1 MSTRAV
7 KGVTF
12 SLASSVFFGVLY
24 YVLPYMAP
32 LTGEAVWAIRILFGV
47 PTLTAIIIVMSEW
60 SLLEQAFTLIKRAP
74 IRILGMLATSALLG
88 AQIWVYMWAPLN
100 GRALQVALGYFLFPL
115 VMIIVG
121 RLLYNE
127 RLTRLQ
133 LAATLVAAVGVGS
146 ELIRVGQISWE
157 ALLVSLGYPLYFI
170 IRKALGLNNII
181 GMWYDML
188 LLTPLATVVIFASI
202 EFGPSLAGATH
213 LAWFVPVVG
222 VSSAVAILLF
232 VLAGKYLSMSVF
244 GLLSYV
250 EPALLMLA
258 ALLIGE
264 SIAPGEFPL
273 YIAIW
278 TAIAL
283 VVMDGVRQMRRARRD
298 RESPAPGVQPAGV
311 DALERSATV

>member
-1 MSTRAV
+1 MASKSV
-7 KGVTF
+7 KGVAL

-24 YVLPYMAP
+24 FVMPYMAP
-32 LTGEAVWAIRILFGV
+32 LTGEAVWALRVLFALPV
-47 PTLTAIIIVMSEW
+47 I
-60 SLLEQAFTLIKRAP
+60 TLILLVTRELPLLGDALKRVKRKP
-74 IRILGMLATSALLG
+74 QMVLGMLATSVLLA

-121 RLLYNE
+121 RILYND

-133 LAATLVAAVGVGS
+133 LIATIIAALGVTT
-146 ELIRVGQISWE
+146 ELIRVGHISWE
-157 ALLVSLGYPLYFI
+157 ALIVCLGYPLYFV
-170 IRKALGLNNII
+170 IRKALGLNNTA
-181 GMWYDML
+181 GMWFDML
-188 LLTPLATVVIFASI
+188 LMVPLATFTVFASVKY
-202 EFGPSLAGATH
+202 GPSLVGATH

-222 VSSAVAILLF
+222 ISSAIAILFF
-232 VLAGKYLSMSVF
+232 VLGGKYLSMSVF

-264 SIAPGEFPL
+264 SIAPGEFAL

-278 TAIAL
+278 VAILL
-283 VVMDGVRQMRRARRD
+283 VVVDGIRQILKA
-298 RESPAPGVQPAGV
+298 RESRILAG
-311 DALERSATV
+311 

>member
-1 MSTRAV
+1 MTSKSA

-24 YVLPYMAP
+24 YVMPYMAP
-32 LTGEAVWAIRILFGV
+32 LSGEAVWALRVLFGL
-47 PTLTAIIIVMSEW
+47 PTI
-60 SLLEQAFTLIKRAP
+60 TLILLITKELPMVGETVHR
-74 IRILGMLATSALLG
+74 IRKKPAMLLGMLATSLLLA

-100 GRALQVALGYFLFPL
+100 GKALQVALGYFLFPL
-115 VMIIVG
+115 VMIVVG
-121 RLLYNE
+121 RLLYKD

-133 LAATLVAAVGVGS
+133 LIATLIAAVGVGS

-157 ALLVSLGYPLYFI
+157 ALLVSLGYPLYFV
-170 IRKALGLNNII
+170 IRKALGLNNTT
-181 GMWYDML
+181 GMWFDML
-188 LLTPLATVVIFASI
+188 FVVPLATFTIFASVA
-202 EFGPSLAGATH
+202 FGPSLAGATH
-213 LAWFVPVVG
+213 LSWFVPLVG

-244 GLLSYV
+244 GLLSYI

-273 YIAIW
+273 YVAIW
-278 TAIAL
+278 VAILL
-283 VVMDGVRQMRRARRD
+283 VVIDGVRQIRRAKISNRPPIETPRAA
-298 RESPAPGVQPAGV
+298 PAHG
-311 DALERSATV
+311 

>member
-1 MSTRAV
+1 MNSRAV

-24 YVLPYMAP
+24 YVMPYMAP
-32 LTGEAVWAIRILFGV
+32 LTGEAVWALRILFGV
-47 PTLTAIIIVMSEW
+47 PTLTIIVIAMKEW
-60 SLLEQAFTLIKRAP
+60 GALESAIAMVKRTP
-74 IRILGMLATSALLG
+74 VRIIGMLATAVLLG

-115 VMIIVG
+115 VMIVVG

-133 LAATLVAAVGVGS
+133 LAATLIAAVGVGS

-157 ALLVSLGYPLYFI
+157 ALLVSLGYPLYFV

-188 LLTPLATVVIFASI
+188 LLTPLATVVIFTSVQN
-202 EFGPSLAGATH
+202 GPSLQGATH

-278 TAIAL
+278 TAIGL
-283 VVMDGVRQMRRARRD
+283 VVLDGVRQMRRARSTQTITDAVADAERVT
-298 RESPAPGVQPAGV
+298 APS
-311 DALERSATV
+311 R